1 VCKGIS
7 ATLIFLDSYVY
18 SYISCFNKYGREL
31 AVSLYCYLA
40 AERINTKMVHTE
52 EIQNVTGREGN
63 LHDFLSFS
71 YKIKFDEL

>member
-1 VCKGIS
+1 
-7 ATLIFLDSYVY
+7 
-18 SYISCFNKYGREL
+18 
-31 AVSLYCYLA
+31 
-40 AERINTKMVHTE
+40 MVHTE